1 MLHPLPSV
9 LPLAS
14 QQRHVPSGNAKAKLE
29 RICHRVVSCVAS
41 DFGLSPAVLSAPTRG
56 TPRVAFARQV
66 AMYLMH
72 VGFAVSFDVI
82 GGIFGRDRTTV
93 SHACRVIEDSRD
105 DIWLDCRLAA
115 LEVACR
121 KGMGTASR
129 KPEGCR

>member
-1 MLHPLPSV
+1 V
-9 LPLAS
+9 IA
-14 QQRHVPSGNAKAKLE
+14 
-29 RICHRVVSCVAS
+29 CVAC
-41 DFGLSPAVLSAPTRG
+41 DFGLSPAMLSAQTRG

-82 GGIFGRDRTTV
+82 AKVFGRDRTTV

-115 LEVACR
+115 LEVACS
-121 KGMGTASR
+121 KAMGTTSR
-129 KPEGCR
+129 KREGCR